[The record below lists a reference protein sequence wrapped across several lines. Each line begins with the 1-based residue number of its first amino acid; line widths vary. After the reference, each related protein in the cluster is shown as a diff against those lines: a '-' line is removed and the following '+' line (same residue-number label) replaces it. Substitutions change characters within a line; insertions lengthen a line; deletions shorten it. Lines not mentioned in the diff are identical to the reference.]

1 MVLLH
6 PKEVPL
12 CLSGKVSKI
21 CITVLHRDTIIA
33 MAAQHRLPA
42 VYPYRFYALSGGLV
56 SGASTSF
63 CLLPP
68 EATCLARC
76 RPIGRP
82 RLFKHRAASSQK
94 PDEAYELIERMYPDL
109 PKIELFARQT
119 RLGRAAWGNE
129 IAKSA

>member
-1 MVLLH
+1 
-6 PKEVPL
+6 
-12 CLSGKVSKI
+12 
-21 CITVLHRDTIIA
+21 
-33 MAAQHRLPA
+33 MASR
-42 VYPYRFYALSGGLV
+42 
-56 SGASTSF
+56 
-63 CLLPP
+63 

-119 RLGRAAWGNE
+119 RLGWAAWGNE